1 MTLTMLL
8 TLWLYLLVDEQCS
21 LNGVFQPVSS
31 FGGLASL
38 FLRLTIDGIDL
49 EDPLYGLCHEMRQIE
64 RSNSLEDILIKIITN
79 SRLQH
84 DFLADLN
91 DVLTLPGYN
100 KLGCLL
106 LEILLLTEMVEEYDR
121 EESRRELNDAARAQ
135 CSQLL
140 NQPSLDYSYLVA
152 VQGVDDDDIFDY
164 FYDE

>member
-8 TLWLYLLVDEQCS
+8 TRWLYLLVDEQCS
-21 LNGVFQPVSS
+21 LNGVFSPASS
-31 FGGLASL
+31 FEDLESL
-38 FLRLTIDGIDL
+38 FLRSYIDGIDI
-49 EDPLYGLCHEMRQIE
+49 EDPVYGLCHELRQIE

-79 SRLQH
+79 SRLQL

-91 DVLTLPGYN
+91 DVLTLPGYT
-100 KLGCLL
+100 KLGCLR

-121 EESRRELNDAARAQ
+121 EESRRELDDAARAQ

-140 NQPSLDYSYLVA
+140 NQPSLDFSYLVA
-152 VQGVDDDDIFDY
+152 VQGVDDDDIFEY